1 MVSPVSPVSAVRP
14 VSPAWARRALGAAAG
29 LTLDRLIGEPPV
41 PGRVH
46 PVALFGSGV
55 AALEDRLYGDRRAR
69 GAVLAATG
77 TGVAAL
83 AGVALRSPAA
93 ASYVSTSGRA
103 LHDAARAVGAALDA
117 GDLAAARAQLP
128 ALVGRDPSGLDEA
141 AIARAV
147 VESVAENTTDAVVAP
162 ALWTVAAG
170 AAGAF
175 VHRAA
180 DTLDSMVGY
189 RDARYRRFGAASAR
203 LDDALAWGPARATA
217 LLVALARPRRA
228 AEVARVVRADAGHHP
243 SPNAG
248 VAEAAFA
255 AALGVRLGG
264 GTNRYG
270 DVVESRAPLGRGRPP
285 VPGDIAAAVALS
297 RDVTWLLAAL
307 LAAAG
312 GMALVRR
319 SAAR

>member
-1 MVSPVSPVSAVRP
+1 MVSRAGT
-14 VSPAWARRALGAAAG
+14 PAWARRALGAAAG
-29 LTLDRLIGEPPV
+29 LALDRLVGEPPV
-41 PGRVH
+41 PGRAH

-55 AALEDRLYGDRRAR
+55 AALEDRLYDDRRAP
-69 GAVLAATG
+69 GAVLAAAG
-77 TGVAAL
+77 AGVAAL
-83 AGVALRSPAA
+83 AGAALRSPVA
-93 ASYVSTSGRA
+93 ASYLSASGRA
-103 LHDAARAVGAALDA
+103 LHDAALDVGAALDA
-117 GDLAAARAQLP
+117 GDLDAARARLP
-128 ALVGRDPSGLDEA
+128 ALVGRDPSELDEG

-189 RDARYRRFGAASAR
+189 RDERYRRFGTASAR
-203 LDDALAWGPARATA
+203 LDDALAWVPARATA
-217 LLVALARPRRA
+217 VLVALARPRRA
-228 AEVARVVRADAGHHP
+228 ADVVRVVRADAGRHP

-270 DVVESRAPLGRGRPP
+270 STVETRAALGDGRSP
-285 VPGDIAAAVALS
+285 VPADIAAAVALS
-297 RDVTWLLAAL
+297 RDVTWLLAGGLAVAG
-307 LAAAG
+307 AAAAFTG
-312 GMALVRR
+312 TSRRRR
-319 SAAR
+319 SR